1 MSDAIHGRP
10 LPAHHTKHL
19 PTLTHTFNGHTFHL
33 NQKDDGISNGTALWL
48 GGQVLSAYLANE
60 PKGSR
65 VRVPVGEQR
74 RPRAVELGSGIG
86 LTALVL
92 SSLGYDVLATDTTH
106 VCDSVLRRNIAANL
120 QHLPTNAGS
129 IQVRV
134 LDWNIDS
141 DRWQW
146 NDPTRITP
154 DGDPLIKGGTTKDL
168 LVPPFDLIISSD
180 TLYDASLTDPFFRT
194 VRALSALCLSGCQT
208 QTSTP
213 PKPPLIIL
221 ALERRDPQ
229 LINRALSRAPVSLTR
244 VPTKKIRKVLKRAG
258 MLWDAVD
265 WDGVEVWR
273 VSPGIK
279 MKKKFGYR
287 ESNPELLCS

>member
-1 MSDAIHGRP
+1 MSDALHGRS

-19 PTLTHTFNGHTFHL
+19 PTLTYTCNGHTFHL
-33 NQKDDGISNGTALWL
+33 GQSDDGISNGTALWL
-48 GGQVLSAYLANE
+48 GGQVLSAYTVDEL
-60 PKGSR
+60 KGSR
-65 VRVPVGEQR
+65 VRARAGEQR

-92 SSLGYDVLATDTTH
+92 CSLGYDVLATDTAH

-120 QHLPTNAGS
+120 QHLPSGAGT

-146 NDPTRITP
+146 DHPTRIT
-154 DGDPLIKGGTTKDL
+154 LAENSSHQGGTTEHL
-168 LVPPFDLIISSD
+168 LGPPFDLIISSD
-180 TLYDASLTDPFFRT
+180 TLYDASLVDPFFRT
-194 VRALSALCLSGCQT
+194 VRALSAFSFPGQSL
-208 QTSTP
+208 TP
-213 PKPPLIIL
+213 PLFLL

-229 LINRALSRAPVSLTR
+229 LINNALSRAPVSLTR
-244 VPTKKIRKVLKRAG
+244 VPTKKLRKALERAG

-265 WDGVEVWR
+265 WEGVEVWR
-273 VSPGIK
+273 GSLSTSPG
-279 MKKKFGYR
+279 R
-287 ESNPELLCS
+287 NPV